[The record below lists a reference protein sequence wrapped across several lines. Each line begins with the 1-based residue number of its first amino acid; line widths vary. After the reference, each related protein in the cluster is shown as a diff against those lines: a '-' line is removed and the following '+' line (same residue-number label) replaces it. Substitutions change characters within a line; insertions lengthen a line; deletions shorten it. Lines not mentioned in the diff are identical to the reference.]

1 MVSEAIINKRLTEEF
16 PRMMSIVHSDV
27 PEEEK
32 KKVVYQ
38 YIDIL
43 KELDETDEFGEC
55 STNNLKIDSLVSN
68 LKEIKMGSSDDYDL
82 DF

>member
-16 PRMMSIVHSDV
+16 PKMMAVVHSNASD
-27 PEEEK
+27 EDK

-43 KELDETDEFGEC
+43 KELE
-55 STNNLKIDSLVSN
+55 KILNDN
-68 LKEIKMGSSDDYDL
+68 
-82 DF
+82 

>member
-16 PRMMSIVHSDV
+16 PKMMEIVHSDAS
-27 PEEEK
+27 EEDK

-43 KELDETDEFGEC
+43 KELQKVLNG
-55 STNNLKIDSLVSN
+55 N
-68 LKEIKMGSSDDYDL
+68 
-82 DF
+82 

>member
-43 KELDETDEFGEC
+43 KELE
-55 STNNLKIDSLVSN
+55 KILNDN
-68 LKEIKMGSSDDYDL
+68 
-82 DF
+82 

>member
-16 PRMMSIVHSDV
+16 PTMMEIVHSDAS
-27 PEEEK
+27 EEDK

-43 KELDETDEFGEC
+43 KELQKVLNG
-55 STNNLKIDSLVSN
+55 N
-68 LKEIKMGSSDDYDL
+68 
-82 DF
+82 

>member
-16 PRMMSIVHSDV
+16 PKMMEIVYSDAS
-27 PEEEK
+27 EEDK

-43 KELDETDEFGEC
+43 KELQKVLNG
-55 STNNLKIDSLVSN
+55 N
-68 LKEIKMGSSDDYDL
+68 
-82 DF
+82 

>member
-16 PRMMSIVHSDV
+16 PRMMAIVHSDV
-27 PEEEK
+27 SEEEK

-43 KELDETDEFGEC
+43 KELEKVLND
-55 STNNLKIDSLVSN
+55 N
-68 LKEIKMGSSDDYDL
+68 
-82 DF
+82 